1 MRNLGEYPVT
11 DQEIIDCLTELRDDL
26 ERNARGVGDLR
37 PTLIDAA
44 IERTTEHPRPADRIG
59 VNKPFARGAEAQDP
73 ASSRWFAAI
82 PARLRTWLTEER
94 Q

>member
-26 ERNARGVGDLR
+26 VRNARGFGDLR

-44 IERTTEHPRPADRIG
+44 IERIGEHPRTADRIG
-59 VNKPFARGAEAQDP
+59 VNKPCMRDAEAPKP
-73 ASSRWFAAI
+73 APSRRFLAM
-82 PARLRTWLTEER
+82 PARLRTWLTGER
-94 Q
+94 R